1 MKETNKRTTLI
12 ATSFILK
19 HSDSWHPFLHFLHHA
34 IHIQH
39 TQTITHHYSFQILSN
54 ICCQSSSPP
63 SALHQPSLS
72 PPFTSSSVQL
82 SILKFHCV
90 FSSSSNSHL
99 DTNNAFINID
109 EAHLELFFMRL
120 KLNASDI
127 PHSSPSLTSI
137 TFDPM
142 RMVGKYAGSWV
153 QYLAF
158 IFLFKED
165 SISVFRTSTKNLLA

>member
-1 MKETNKRTTLI
+1 MKETNKRTTLT

-19 HSDSWHPFLHFLHHA
+19 HSDSWHLFLHFLHYA
-34 IHIQH
+34 IHIQN

-99 DTNNAFINID
+99 DTQWRIHQHWWSSSWALLYGTRTQCWRYSLFLTIHHIFDINHIQPYED
-109 EAHLELFFMRL
+109 GWKVCWICM
-120 KLNASDI
+120 SDYS
-127 PHSSPSLTSI
+127 H
-137 TFDPM
+137 
-142 RMVGKYAGSWV
+142 GKG
-153 QYLAF
+153 Q
-158 IFLFKED
+158 
-165 SISVFRTSTKNLLA
+165 